1 VEIII
6 TRISFNSFLLQ
17 MPLKCSI
24 ILNSL
29 YIERE
34 RERDRGV
41 NGVEKLQ
48 THVVTFDNLV
58 AILQNS

>member
-1 VEIII
+1 
-6 TRISFNSFLLQ
+6 

-29 YIERE
+29 YIYIYIERE
-34 RERDRGV
+34 RERERGL
-41 NGVEKLQ
+41 NGVEKLH

>member
-1 VEIII
+1 
-6 TRISFNSFLLQ
+6 

-29 YIERE
+29 YIYIYIYIERE
-34 RERDRGV
+34 RERERGL
-41 NGVEKLQ
+41 NGVEKLH